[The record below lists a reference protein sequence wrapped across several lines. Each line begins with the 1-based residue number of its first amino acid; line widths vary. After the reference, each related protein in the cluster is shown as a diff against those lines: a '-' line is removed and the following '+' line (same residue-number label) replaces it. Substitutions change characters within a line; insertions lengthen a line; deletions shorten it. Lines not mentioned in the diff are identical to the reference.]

1 MGKLM
6 SMPQPAARQWVTRLL
21 NDRNLAI
28 ADEVAVVAGRLG
40 ATPTAVALA
49 WAAAQPAITSVII
62 GPRTQE
68 QLEQNLA
75 GIGLRLPEDDIAH
88 LTQISQPDGGGRA

>member
-1 MGKLM
+1 
-6 SMPQPAARQWVTRLL
+6 MPATGPTRACTGWSVP
-21 NDRNLAI
+21 DGATSEPE
-28 ADEVAVVAGRLG
+28 ADKIIGAFLGAGG

-75 GIGLRLPEDDIAH
+75 GIGLCLPDDDIAH
-88 LTQISQPDGGGRA
+88 LTQISQPADGGRA